1 VPPVPSPGHPGSGPD
16 PGASAGP
23 PAADRD
29 ALATT
34 DATPEARAG
43 ADAGAGPGPESGAGR
58 GSRVRRWVDQGRQW
72 TDLERERV
80 GHALEERRHTSTV
93 IGAGFDIREL
103 DVHVG
108 GGILAGAVAFRMFL
122 FLVPFVYIVFSLV
135 GLTARTLSE
144 DPAVLARTVGITGVL
159 ASAVVSGQHV
169 SPLSQVILLAGATFA
184 LFLTANSLA
193 KTLYVVH
200 WLVWRAGRAKPA
212 ALRAVG
218 ATVGIALAMSVVGV
232 LANTLR
238 ANLGIAG
245 SLLVLVGV
253 TAIAFGLWW
262 WVSWKLP
269 HAPMSPR
276 GLIPGAV
283 FVALGADVMHAFT
296 TYWIGPYVS
305 RKSSTYGAVG
315 IALAVLLWV
324 YIFGRIVVGSAGI
337 NVTLWRRQSGTVA
350 EEPGDPGPPVVP
362 EGQAAYEEPDPAG
375 G

>member
-1 VPPVPSPGHPGSGPD
+1 MPHDPEQPGERPAPPLGGTGADPAPVPTTAGPD
-16 PGASAGP
+16 AAVGP
-23 PAADRD
+23 AVGPAVEGEA
-29 ALATT
+29 
-34 DATPEARAG
+34 ARAG
-43 ADAGAGPGPESGAGR
+43 
-58 GSRVRRWVDQGRQW
+58 RVRRWVGQGRQW
-72 TDLERERV
+72 TDLERARV
-80 GHALEERRHTSTV
+80 EHALEERRHTSSI

-135 GLTARTLSE
+135 GLTARTISE
-144 DPAVLARTVGITGVL
+144 DPAELARTVGITGVL
-159 ASAVVSGQHV
+159 ASAVVNGQDI
-169 SPLSQVILLAGATFA
+169 SPLSQVILLVGAAFA
-184 LFLTANSLA
+184 LFLTTNSLA

-200 WLVWRAGRAKPA
+200 WLVWRAGRSKPA

-218 ATVGIALAMSVVGV
+218 ATVGIALAMSVLAV
-232 LANTLR
+232 LANKLR
-238 ANLGIAG
+238 ANLGIPG
-245 SLLVLVGV
+245 SLLVVVGV
-253 TAIAFGLWW
+253 TAISFGVWW

-276 GLIPGAV
+276 GLVPGAV
-283 FVALGADVMHAFT
+283 FVALGADAMHAFT

-305 RKSSTYGAVG
+305 HKSSTYGAVG

-337 NVTLWRRQSGTVA
+337 NVTLWRRRPGARADELGDQGPPMARDPGAVA
-350 EEPGDPGPPVVP
+350 HHDPGP
-362 EGQAAYEEPDPAG
+362 AG